1 MKAASFFLASA
12 VATLAAGPIACL
24 SYFWLLLATGDPAL
38 LKMPD
43 TGPGDFVFIGGRV
56 WLFVSIAA
64 AVPIAIGT
72 AAMGLLG
79 RAVCW
84 ARSRM
89 AWGLAGLILAGLPA
103 AALAA
108 LIGGETALGF
118 AVAGTATGT
127 GCALI
132 SRHFIRWAEP
142 APQA

>member
-24 SYFWLLLATGDPAL
+24 SYFWVLLATRDSVL
-38 LKMPD
+38 LKMPVTD
-43 TGPGDFVFIGGRV
+43 PGDFVFIGGSV

-64 AVPIAIGT
+64 AVPIASGT

-79 RAVCW
+79 RAFSW

-103 AALAA
+103 TALAA
-108 LIGGETALGF
+108 LTGSAAALGF
-118 AVAGTATGT
+118 AVAGTATGA

-132 SRHFIRWAEP
+132 SRHFLRWSEP